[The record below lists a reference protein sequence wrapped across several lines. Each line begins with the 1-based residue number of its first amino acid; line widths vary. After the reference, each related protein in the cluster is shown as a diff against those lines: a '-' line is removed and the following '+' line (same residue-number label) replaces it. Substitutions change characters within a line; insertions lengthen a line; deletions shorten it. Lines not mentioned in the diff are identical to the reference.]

1 MRRGGLPS
9 LASAVQR
16 WRDRPAVTAGDQDWT
31 YGDLGARMA
40 SLAEAYRRW
49 GIRRGDR
56 IVCQLPTS
64 PEFLVAVGAAWACG
78 AVQVGAS
85 HDLSG
90 PELARLVARTEAAA
104 LLYQPH
110 PVSGDPL
117 GPLATVRDASPE
129 TRLVVHGAHSS
140 GRHTTLAS
148 LLEEPAR
155 TLDDPPFGN
164 DEEAALFLTSGTTGE
179 PKGVVET
186 LPALWAKMAHFAES
200 YVPRCDDTHLHAL
213 PLAHAFGL
221 KLALTAL
228 TTGGRLVTM
237 PRFSPTEAL
246 RLITVERATILPG
259 TPSHLRLLLDRF
271 DPARHD
277 VGALRWV
284 VTAAAPLPP
293 GLAETVCQAFDARMF
308 HVYGCSEGFLVT
320 STNLDDVARGS
331 AGRCV
336 FAGPE
341 GTSPDGEIA
350 VFDPEGDRLLAAGE
364 VGELVFGARRPVR
377 YVGASPV
384 ASDGWY
390 RSGDL
395 GTIDPDGRVFVL
407 GRVKDLI
414 NRGGQKIAPGE
425 VESELAR
432 HSEVADCAV
441 ASVADRVLG
450 EAVCACIVPAGDHT
464 PDLAEVRSFLSDK
477 VARHKLPDE
486 LCVVSAVPRHQLGK
500 IDRAELQSLLAADPP
515 RQQLRA
521 SAAAAERGVDS

>member
-1 MRRGGLPS
+1 M
-9 LASAVQR
+9 
-16 WRDRPAVTAGDQDWT
+16 
-31 YGDLGARMA
+31 
-40 SLAEAYRRW
+40 
-49 GIRRGDR
+49 
-56 IVCQLPTS
+56 CQLPTS

-78 AVQVGAS
+78 AVHVGAG

-90 PELARLVARTEAAA
+90 PELVRLVARTDAAA

-110 PVSGDPL
+110 PMSGDPL
-117 GPLATVRDASPE
+117 GPLAMVREASPQ
-129 TRLVVHGAHSS
+129 TRLVVHGADPS
-140 GRHTTLAS
+140 GGHTTLAS
-148 LLEEPAR
+148 LLEGPAPA
-155 TLDDPPFGN
+155 LEDPPFST

-200 YVPRCDDTHLHAL
+200 YESGRDDTHLHSL

-237 PRFSPTEAL
+237 PSFSPADAL
-246 RLITVERATILPG
+246 RLVTAEQVTILPG

-293 GLAETVCQAFDARMF
+293 GLAETVCQTFDVEMF

-320 STNLDDVARGS
+320 STSLDDVARGS
-331 AGRCV
+331 AGRRV

-341 GTSPDGEIA
+341 GASPDGEI
-350 VFDPEGDRLLAAGE
+350 VVLDPEGDRLLAAGE
-364 VGELVFGARRPVR
+364 VGELAFGARRPVR

-384 ASDGWY
+384 AGDGRY

-395 GTIDPDGRVFVL
+395 GTVDSDGRVFVL
-407 GRVKDLI
+407 GRVKDVI
-414 NRGGQKIAPGE
+414 NRGGQKIAPAE

-432 HSEVADCAV
+432 HPQVADCAV
-441 ASVADRVLG
+441 AGIADRVLG
-450 EAVCACIVPAGDHT
+450 EAVCACVVPVGDHA
-464 PDLAEVRSFLSDK
+464 PDLAEVRGFLSDK

-486 LCVVSAVPRHQLGK
+486 LCVVSAVPRNRLGK
-500 IDRAELQSLLAADPP
+500 VDRAELQSVLAADPL
-515 RQQLRA
+515 REQLRIP
-521 SAAAAERGVDS
+521 AAAVERPGS